1 MSFKIAIIGQSAFS
15 ASFLKTLIEEGYQI
29 AGIFTIPDDKN
40 GREDIFATTAKQ
52 LNIPVFKIKSWR
64 IPPETNKALPDVFE
78 QYKSINADLNV
89 LPYCNQFI
97 PMEVI
102 NFPKFKSI
110 NYHPSLLPLH
120 RGAAAINWTLIN
132 GDKEAGF
139 TIFWTDD
146 GLDTGPILMK
156 KSCFVKKD
164 DTVDSLYSRF
174 MFPEGINS
182 LVESVS
188 LIRSNQAPKIVQ
200 PLEGASYEPILRGK
214 EERTKIN
221 FNSLDTAEKLHNFI
235 RGMDKVPGAWTNIRI
250 LSDSNNQA
258 DKEYEKVKLFSSSLY
273 HRHVADHGLPDKI
286 VQVELEG
293 LNNDNKS
300 YIHKDGLIIFPLN
313 DNNRPI
319 NIGKIQICSSGKMI
333 KASLYG
339 SAEANKPPLVFNND
353 ELDIQE
359 KIRKV
364 WQSILP
370 VDGVTKST
378 DFFASGAGSMDVV
391 RLVEE
396 VKDIVSSS
404 NSGLEFE
411 LENEDVYMETQFDD
425 FINLIIRRLRGED
438 SANNLISYEPV
449 CIEQNNMQLIFPNKL
464 FINNEFV
471 NSIGENNPPMD
482 TINPANEEKICSVQV
497 ANRQDVDKAVKSA
510 KMAFNPKSP
519 WRQMNP
525 RARGRLLYKLA
536 DLMEQHKKEL
546 ATLESIDSGAVYT
559 LALKTHIGMSIAV
572 FRYYAGLCGN
582 YDGETIPIDEAKP
595 NGNICYTFKEPIG
608 VCGLITPWN
617 YPLMMVA
624 WKVAACLCAGNTV
637 VIKPAQ
643 ACPLT
648 ALKWAELVAKA
659 GFPPGVVNVV
669 PGRGSECGQAILEHP
684 DIAKI
689 GFTGSTPTGK
699 HVMKCSSEFVRK
711 VSLELGGKSPLIIFG
726 DCDLKLAVKN
736 AMSAVFFNKGENC
749 IAAGRLFVE
758 ASIYDKFIKL
768 VLEETKKMKIGDPL
782 DRSTAHGP
790 QNHLSHLKDLIEF
803 CKRGCDEGAKLVY
816 GGHRIEN
823 KKGYYF
829 MPTIFKDVQDDMFIA
844 KEESFGPIM
853 IISKFDNDDI
863 EDVIWRA
870 NKTNYGLA
878 SGVFTENF
886 SKATQVS
893 RQIKAGTC
901 FINTYNKT
909 DVAAPFGGIK
919 ESGFGKDLG
928 KEALKEYT
936 TTKVIIAQHRQDY

>member
-1 MSFKIAIIGQSAFS
+1 MTFRIAIIGQSAFS
-15 ASFLKTLIEEGYQI
+15 ANFLKALLEEGHEI
-29 AGIFTIPDDKN
+29 AGVFTIPDDKN
-40 GREDIFATTAKQ
+40 GREDVFATTAKQ

-64 IPPETNKALPDVFE
+64 IPPETNKAIPDVFE
-78 QYKSINADLNV
+78 QYKSIKADLNV

-102 NFPKFKSI
+102 NYPNYKSI
-110 NYHPSLLPLH
+110 NYHPSLLPAH

-156 KSCFVKKD
+156 RSCFVRKD
-164 DTVDSLYSRF
+164 DTVDSLYGRF
-174 MFPEGINS
+174 MFPEGIKA

-188 LIRSNQAPKIVQ
+188 LVRSNQAPKIVQ
-200 PLEGASYEPILRGK
+200 PVMGASYEPILRGK
-214 EERTKIN
+214 EERTRID
-221 FNSLDTAEKLHNFI
+221 FERLDKAEKLHNFI
-235 RGMDKVPGAWTNIRI
+235 RGMDKVPGAWANIK
-250 LSDSNNQA
+250 LLNDDNNQ
-258 DKEYEKVKLFSSSLY
+258 EYEKVKLFSSSLY

-286 VQVELEG
+286 SRVQLEG
-293 LNNDNKS
+293 LNNDNKC

-313 DNNRPI
+313 DSNKPI
-319 NIGKIQICSSGKMI
+319 NISKIQICSSGKMI

-339 SAEANKPPLVFNND
+339 SAEANKPPLVFSDD
-353 ELDIQE
+353 ELQIQE
-359 KIRKV
+359 KIRNV

-396 VKDIVSSS
+396 VKDIIS
-404 NSGLEFE
+404 NSGVEFE

-425 FINLIIRRLRGED
+425 FFNLIIRRLRGED
-438 SANNLISYEPV
+438 SSINLLSYEPV
-449 CIEQNNMQLIFPNKL
+449 CLQSNNMKLTFPNKL

-471 NSIGENNPPMD
+471 DSIDVVNNPPMK
-482 TINPANEEKICSVQV
+482 TINPATEEAICTVQV
-497 ANRQDVDKAVKSA
+497 ANKEDVNKAVKMA
-510 KMAFNPKSP
+510 KLAFNSRSP
-519 WRQMNP
+519 WRQMNA
-525 RARGRLLYKLA
+525 RDRGRLLYKLA

-582 YDGETIPIDEAKP
+582 NDGKTITIDEARP
-595 NGNICYTFKEPIG
+595 NGNTCHTIKEPIG
-608 VCGLITPWN
+608 VCGIITPWN

-637 VIKPAQ
+637 VLKPAQ

-669 PGRGSECGQAILEHP
+669 PGRGSECGQAILEHQ
-684 DIAKI
+684 DIAKV

-699 HVMKCSSEFVRK
+699 HVMKCSSEYVRK
-711 VSLELGGKSPLIIFG
+711 VSLELGGKSPLIIFA

-758 ASIYDKFIKL
+758 ASIHDKFLKL
-768 VLEETKKMKIGDPL
+768 VLEETKKLKIGDPL

-790 QNHLSHLKDLIEF
+790 QNHLSHLEDLIKF
-803 CKRGCDEGAKLVY
+803 CQRGCDEGANLVY
-816 GGHRIEN
+816 GGCRVEN
-823 KKGYYF
+823 RKGYFF
-829 MPTIFKDVQDDMFIA
+829 MPTIFKDVEDDMFIA

-853 IISKFDNDDI
+853 IISKFDDEDIDD
-863 EDVIWRA
+863 VVWRA
-870 NKTNYGLA
+870 NNTNYGLA

-919 ESGFGKDLG
+919 QSGFGKDLG